1 MTIVCVRIISSPCQ
15 QRPLF
20 LGLLQYQEKEAASSK
35 DKCSYSITIYNTK
48 QLEQS
53 CFFTPIIIDYKERL
67 SKASFVI
74 GQLYTCTFFAYY
86 LSKRPSREYLE
97 RKSHRMGFHKE
108 SEMLVFFCLQP
119 HKYGLQDYS
128 ATEEKKH
135 TKYQHSYE
143 QVFLCTTET
152 ADPVQWIEQ
161 LYNEDVS

>member
-20 LGLLQYQEKEAASSK
+20 LGLLQYQEKEAASSR

-86 LSKRPSREYLE
+86 LSKRPSREYSE
-97 RKSHRMGFHKE
+97 RKSYTEWAFTKK
-108 SEMLVFFCLQP
+108 VKCFFSVYS
-119 HKYGLQDYS
+119 HINTDYKITVPQKRKS
-128 ATEEKKH
+128 IQSTSTVMNKFFYAQLKPLT
-135 TKYQHSYE
+135 QCNGSNS
-143 QVFLCTTET
+143 CTMKM
-152 ADPVQWIEQ
+152 
-161 LYNEDVS
+161 

>member
-86 LSKRPSREYLE
+86 LSKRPSREYSE
-97 RKSHRMGFHKE
+97 RKSYTEWAFTKK
-108 SEMLVFFCLQP
+108 VKCFFSVYS
-119 HKYGLQDYS
+119 HINTDYKITVPQKRKS
-128 ATEEKKH
+128 TQSTSTVMNKFFYAQLKPLT
-135 TKYQHSYE
+135 QCNGSNS
-143 QVFLCTTET
+143 CTMKM
-152 ADPVQWIEQ
+152 
-161 LYNEDVS
+161 

>member
-1 MTIVCVRIISSPCQ
+1 MTIVCVRIISFPCQ

-86 LSKRPSREYLE
+86 LSKRPSREYSE
-97 RKSHRMGFHKE
+97 RKSYTEWAFTKK
-108 SEMLVFFCLQP
+108 VKCCFFSVYS
-119 HKYGLQDYS
+119 HINTDYKITVPQKRKS
-128 ATEEKKH
+128 TQSTSTVMNKFFYAQLKPLTQ
-135 TKYQHSYE
+135 YNGSNS
-143 QVFLCTTET
+143 CTMKM
-152 ADPVQWIEQ
+152 
-161 LYNEDVS
+161 

>member
-86 LSKRPSREYLE
+86 LSKRPSREYSE
-97 RKSHRMGFHKE
+97 RKSYTEWAFTKK
-108 SEMLVFFCLQP
+108 VKCFFFSVYS
-119 HKYGLQDYS
+119 HINTDYKITVPQKRKS
-128 ATEEKKH
+128 TQSTSTVMNKFFYAQLKPLT
-135 TKYQHSYE
+135 QCNGSNS
-143 QVFLCTTET
+143 CTMKM
-152 ADPVQWIEQ
+152 
-161 LYNEDVS
+161 

>member
-86 LSKRPSREYLE
+86 LSKRPSREYSE
-97 RKSHRMGFHKE
+97 RKSYTEWAFTKK
-108 SEMLVFFCLQP
+108 VKCFFSVYSHINTDYKITVPQKRKSTQSTSTVMNKFFYAQLKPLTQCN
-119 HKYGLQDYS
+119 GLNS
-128 ATEEKKH
+128 
-135 TKYQHSYE
+135 
-143 QVFLCTTET
+143 CTMKM
-152 ADPVQWIEQ
+152 
-161 LYNEDVS
+161 